1 MIKEHNAR
9 GKEVSF
15 TMAVNHL
22 ADLHES
28 EIATAR
34 AGINIDD
41 ATLLQF

>member
-15 TMAVNHL
+15 TMAVNHM

-28 EIATAR
+28 EVATQR
-34 AGINIDD
+34 GGITIDE
-41 ATLLQF
+41 ATLLEL